1 MNLSVAITAFNN
13 TRTIRQVLEAV
24 ADWANEIV
32 VLDSGSTDDT
42 LDIAREFGCQIYYR
56 KFEGYGAQKH
66 HAAALATNDW
76 VLVVDSDEVVTKE
89 LRDEIDATLS
99 VNTEYQGFMVP
110 STIVFLGKMLRYGR
124 EYKMPRLRLFNKR
137 YGNFNLK
144 DIHEEVILDGK
155 VGTLTNHV
163 LHYSYADVTDFLQKV
178 NSYSSRMALELYK
191 KGKKASIIKIITKFP
206 ITFLVE
212 YFIRLN
218 FLNGYR
224 GFVWAFA
231 QTVYATLKYIK
242 LRELQTKHILL
253 S

>member
-1 MNLSVAITAFNN
+1 MNLSVAITTFNN

-24 ADWANEIV
+24 AGWANEIV
-32 VLDSGSTDDT
+32 VLDSGSTDGT
-42 LDIAREFGCQIYYR
+42 LEIAKEFGCQIYYR

-66 HAAALATNDW
+66 HAATHARNDW

-89 LRDEIDATLS
+89 LRDEIDASLAT
-99 VNTEYQGFMVP
+99 NTEYRGYMVP
-110 STIVFLGKMLRYGR
+110 STIVFLGKILHYGR
-124 EYKMPRLRLFNKR
+124 EYKMPRLRLFNKK

-144 DIHEEVILDGK
+144 DIHEEVELDGK
-155 VGTLTNHV
+155 VKTLENHV
-163 LHYSYADVTDFLQKV
+163 LHYSYADVTDCFQKV
-178 NSYSSRMALELYK
+178 NSYSSRMALQLHE
-191 KGKKASIIKIITKFP
+191 KGKRASVLKIVTKFP
-206 ITFLVE
+206 ITFFVE

-242 LRELQTKHILL
+242 MRELQQKN
-253 S
+253 